1 MSHNPRT
8 INSPSLAASRPRR
21 SNAGV
26 PPEAFD
32 SVAERL
38 ELRNKRVAKQAKA
51 ATTIEIESN
60 PLTGDDSPERD
71 PLEEFQ
77 PPTRTGDPEFD
88 QIRWEE
94 ARTKWLIPFLAKRD
108 AVDVRPAL
116 NSGRIGLPELEEIHD
131 DPDAAVELLSFDID
145 QPNPHSEGKG
155 KMPVVSTMDGR
166 SSSKNNAPLVQTG
179 YTGISIDRDDYI
191 VRAKHTPKAG
201 SGRPVTSSGTKRSI
215 DKGPNTGPSG
225 HDDKGN
231 TSLNQGS
238 SGRGLQL
245 ATTGRLPAPLCCT
258 DSTTLLDGERLALP
272 VYHSS
277 RRNISTGLQP
287 PQSTSVA
294 KRVQPIAKAARQAA
308 PNFASPVLQQELPA
322 ETPPAQKK
330 ARLTHSESGPV
341 QEHHPKAAAA
351 NELQPGHARTPP
363 PQDHDM
369 DEVIPASDGE
379 PEQAAASKSKSKKT
393 TGKATIKS
401 FPEEEQP
408 IVERMSKLA
417 KAYIIAN
424 GPYDDSP
431 TDLTTQYKNW
441 PDDWK
446 QRKSRTDIVSM
457 CLMNICRQYD
467 VYVEF
472 VPRHVQCVTDLIR
485 THHTGAADRVKP
497 LVDHAFGFTVEMSD
511 HNKSRSKGLLP
522 FNFHY
527 LNIPEKRGP
536 FEHPLIGKAC
546 RAIAFHKSSAVGPKN
561 DHIFDGTPVG
571 YLAYT
576 CAMIHYVLWSYRS
589 GEFSG
594 ENLNADIQAAAFR
607 RALRYLITTH
617 KKKAKTLQNIRYKI
631 YDQCMMG
638 LEPKSRVHDPS
649 PEPEREWTPDTAE
662 EYVRHYKGH
671 GAEDNWEDTEM
682 GGCDGDLQN

>member
-1 MSHNPRT
+1 MSQNPRT
-8 INSPSLAASRPRR
+8 VNSSSLAASRPRR
-21 SNAGV
+21 SNAGI

-32 SVAERL
+32 AVAERV
-38 ELRNKRVAKQAKA
+38 ELRNKRAAKEAKA
-51 ATTIEIESN
+51 ATAIEIESN

-77 PPTRTGDPEFD
+77 PPTPTGDAEVD
-88 QIRWEE
+88 QGRWEE

-131 DPDAAVELLSFDID
+131 DPDAAAELLSFDID
-145 QPNPHSEGKG
+145 QPNRLSESKG
-155 KMPVVSTMDGR
+155 KMPVVSTANGQ
-166 SSSKNNAPLVQTG
+166 SSSKNNAPQVQTG
-179 YTGISIDRDDYI
+179 YTGISIDRDDYTI
-191 VRAKHTPKAG
+191 HAKHAPKG
-201 SGRPVTSSGTKRSI
+201 SGRAVTSSGIKQSI
-215 DKGPNTGPSG
+215 DQGPNARPSG
-225 HDDKGN
+225 CEEEGN
-231 TSLNQGS
+231 ISLNSGS
-238 SGRGLQL
+238 SVRGLQL
-245 ATTGRLPAPLCCT
+245 ATMGRPPAPLRRT

-277 RRNISTGLQP
+277 RSNNSTGLRP
-287 PQSTSVA
+287 PQPNPVA
-294 KRVQPIAKAARQAA
+294 KRVQPLAKAVLQAGSA
-308 PNFASPVLQQELPA
+308 PTVSSPVLQQELAA
-322 ETPPAQKK
+322 ETPTAPKK
-330 ARLTHSESGPV
+330 ARLMHNESGPA
-341 QEHHPKAAAA
+341 QEHRPKAAAA
-351 NELQPGHARTPP
+351 NEPHPGHARTPP
-363 PQDHDM
+363 PQDRHM
-369 DEVIPASDGE
+369 DEEIPASDGE
-379 PEQAAASKSKSKKT
+379 PEQAAASKSKSKNT

-441 PDDWK
+441 PEDWK

-457 CLMNICRQYD
+457 CLMKVC
-467 VYVEF
+467 
-472 VPRHVQCVTDLIR
+472 P
-485 THHTGAADRVKP
+485 DRVKP

-511 HNKSRSKGLLP
+511 RNKRLSKGLLP

-546 RAIAFHKSSAVGPKN
+546 RAVAFHKSSAVGPKN
-561 DHIFDGTPVG
+561 DHIFDATPVG

-594 ENLNADIQAAAFR
+594 ENLNADIQASAFR

-617 KKKAKTLQNIRYKI
+617 KKKAKTLQNIRYRI

-649 PEPEREWTPDTAE
+649 PEPEREWTPDAAD
-662 EYVRHYKGH
+662 EYVRHYEGH
-671 GAEDNWEDTEM
+671 GGEDDWEDINM